1 MGNTFPLLGE
11 VWMPWKECSVVDER
25 LRFVAQL
32 LDGEAM
38 SEVCRAFGISRKIGH
53 KIFER
58 YKEHG
63 LEALTDRSRR
73 PVRYANQ
80 LPRQIESLIVAAKRD
95 KPHWGARKI
104 MLPSPYGC
112 RLGPRGYSLS
122 RPQRVHFC
130 YGPVTRG
137 LPWGDLVDRLQSF
150 SFHHLCYPNY
160 RVLTVTPAGLSPAE
174 HASLRWTHNRTGG
187 FPASRSRTRLHAFA
201 CNAICSF

>member
-1 MGNTFPLLGE
+1 MGNTLPPFGE
-11 VWMPWKECSVVDER
+11 VWMPWKECSVMDER

-38 SEVCRAFGISRKIGH
+38 SEVCHAFGISRKTGY

-73 PVRYANQ
+73 PLRYASQ

-104 MLPSPYGC
+104 RELLV
-112 RLGPRGYSLS
+112 RRPRGDIPLPASGT
-122 RPQRVHFC
+122 VHAVR
-130 YGPVTRG
+130 GSSPGLTRG
-137 LPWGDLVDRLQSF
+137 V
-150 SFHHLCYPNY
+150 
-160 RVLTVTPAGLSPAE
+160 
-174 HASLRWTHNRTGG
+174 
-187 FPASRSRTRLHAFA
+187 RSA
-201 CNAICSF
+201 